1 MPGLAG
7 LEGPAGGRT
16 RDPAAA
22 ARVLVAD
29 DNADMR
35 DYLRRLLGAR
45 WQVTLC
51 PNGRDA
57 LEAIAADPPD
67 LLITDVMMPEIDGFG
82 LLAAVRANE
91 RTRDLPVMM
100 LSARAGEESRVEGLQ
115 AGADDYV
122 VKPFS
127 ARELVARVETQL
139 LRSEMRTIEQ
149 LHRVRMAELF
159 QQAPAAIAILSGPT
173 QVFELANPL
182 YLELIGGRSVVGKPI
197 AEALPELKDQGIF
210 ELMAQVFSSGVAHE
224 GRSLRVMLVRRE
236 QAAPEET
243 FFDFV
248 YQPIRGG
255 DGQVE
260 SIAVIAFDV
269 TEPRAGQADG
279 RSGEP
284 RQGRVPREPVT
295 RAAHAAQRRARL
307 GEHAAGRRVSE
318 GASRRA
324 IESIHRNAKVQ
335 QQLIGDILDVSN
347 IIQGRLRLEL
357 RPTTVSA
364 VLNAALESVQP
375 ALLAKK
381 IALTVS
387 GDPDAQLTADP
398 DRLQQIVWNLLTNA
412 AKFTPPEGEIAVRV
426 ERAAGR
432 VRIRVRDNGAG
443 IEPDALPHVFQRFW
457 QADASSTRTH
467 TGLGLGLAIVRH
479 LVELHGGVI
488 SAASG
493 GRSQGAEFVVDL
505 PAGAS
510 LH

>member
-1 MPGLAG
+1 
-7 LEGPAGGRT
+7 
-16 RDPAAA
+16 
-22 ARVLVAD
+22 
-29 DNADMR
+29 
-35 DYLRRLLGAR
+35 
-45 WQVTLC
+45 
-51 PNGRDA
+51 
-57 LEAIAADPPD
+57 
-67 LLITDVMMPEIDGFG
+67 
-82 LLAAVRANE
+82 
-91 RTRDLPVMM
+91 
-100 LSARAGEESRVEGLQ
+100 
-115 AGADDYV
+115 
-122 VKPFS
+122 
-127 ARELVARVETQL
+127 
-139 LRSEMRTIEQ
+139 
-149 LHRVRMAELF
+149 
-159 QQAPAAIAILSGPT
+159 
-173 QVFELANPL
+173 VFELANPI

-210 ELMAQVFSSGVAHE
+210 ELMTQVFSSGVAHE

-255 DGQVE
+255 DGRVE

-269 TEPRAGQADG
+269 TNLEKARRTAEAASRAKDEFLANLSHELRTPLNAVLGWTSMLLDG
-279 RSGEP
+279 
-284 RQGRVPREPVT
+284 
-295 RAAHAAQRRARL
+295 A
-307 GEHAAGRRVSE
+307 VSE

-357 RPTTVSA
+357 KPTTVSA

-375 ALLAKK
+375 ALMAKN

-387 GDPDAQLTADP
+387 GDVEAQLTADP

-412 AKFTPPEGEIAVRV
+412 AKFTPQHGEIAVQV
-426 ERAAGR
+426 ERADGR

-443 IEPDALPHVFQRFW
+443 IEPEALPLVFQRFW
-457 QADASSTRTH
+457 QADGSSTRSH

-488 SAASG
+488 TAASA

-505 PAGAS
+505 PALKVRS
-510 LH
+510 

>member
-1 MPGLAG
+1 M
-7 LEGPAGGRT
+7 
-16 RDPAAA
+16 PAAA

-51 PNGRDA
+51 SNGRDA

-269 TEPRAGQADG
+269 TSLE
-279 RSGEP
+279 
-284 RQGRVPREPVT
+284 
-295 RAAHAAQRRARL
+295 RARRTAEAASRAKDEFLANLSHELRTPLNAVL
-307 GEHAAGRRVSE
+307 GWAQHAAGRRCQ
-318 GASRRA
+318 RRRVA
-324 IESIHRNAKVQ
+324 P
-335 QQLIGDILDVSN
+335 GD
-347 IIQGRLRLEL
+347 
-357 RPTTVSA
+357 
-364 VLNAALESVQP
+364 
-375 ALLAKK
+375 
-381 IALTVS
+381 
-387 GDPDAQLTADP
+387 
-398 DRLQQIVWNLLTNA
+398 
-412 AKFTPPEGEIAVRV
+412 
-426 ERAAGR
+426 
-432 VRIRVRDNGAG
+432 
-443 IEPDALPHVFQRFW
+443 
-457 QADASSTRTH
+457 
-467 TGLGLGLAIVRH
+467 
-479 LVELHGGVI
+479 
-488 SAASG
+488 
-493 GRSQGAEFVVDL
+493 
-505 PAGAS
+505 
-510 LH
+510 